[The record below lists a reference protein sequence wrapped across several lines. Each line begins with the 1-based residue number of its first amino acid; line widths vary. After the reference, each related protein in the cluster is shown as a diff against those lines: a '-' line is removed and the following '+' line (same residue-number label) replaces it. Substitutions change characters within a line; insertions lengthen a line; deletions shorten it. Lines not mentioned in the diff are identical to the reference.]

1 MVLPTYGLW
10 YCHKHGRLQDLIW
23 RFKIWSDVSAA
34 PTKQEGL
41 VTLIQYLMPGMIFFR
56 QDFLGHADLLHVNT
70 TLYNFVASDRFINP
84 GDNPACLT
92 VGFSMWTSL
101 QGHVCVGAWM
111 ATADSDM
118 LRSTLYPYMEHA
130 HSNRK
135 LEPRTWVY
143 IGHSIFGAVSS
154 LSPYCFHG
162 QRDYWPHWC

>member
-1 MVLPTYGLW
+1 
-10 YCHKHGRLQDLIW
+10 
-23 RFKIWSDVSAA
+23 
-34 PTKQEGL
+34 
-41 VTLIQYLMPGMIFFR
+41 MPGMIFFR
-56 QDFLGHADLLHVNT
+56 QDFLGRADLLHVNT

-92 VGFSMWTSL
+92 VGLSMWTSL

-162 QRDYWPHWC
+162 QRDY